1 VSRERA
7 RPAVAAPTTHH
18 VRPSNPVFALQ
29 RAAGNRA
36 TTRLLQREPSRTAR
50 LAKIAKQLRAD
61 QLAHVSV
68 DERDIHC
75 ALRVKDRE
83 DHGVRPGLNIVANL
97 PSRGRTGF
105 VDPDG
110 RYHGDFV
117 SATRKGALPG
127 IAIMLGP
134 LAFDE
139 GDETLLATL
148 RHELAHAQHDQMV
161 LDWLTRWRASAQ
173 PDFNAWALHQKASPA
188 DRALVRGLT
197 LGQNVDTELPAHIE
211 GFAAVFD
218 KTPPPSTSMLLKSSL
233 PPAIEELRG
242 AADRGWTGVDKDVRA
257 AAEQRLATFYGALD
271 GSRQALLRDW
281 LFYLRYRATTQWP
294 KDAKDDD
301 SRAAQIVWNL
311 FHAHIGF
318 LDWLLRIVAGVQF
331 KAHPLP
337 EPSNHEP
344 VTVTS
349 RPRPVRTIKVG
360 AGKVRAFVDV
370 GFDLRNDSR
379 SHGISLSYDGRD
391 APEMRWLQFIW
402 REVVPDRGRP
412 VAATLYHQGA
422 AYPLTTNP
430 SEPSQVGWNTDSAT
444 YVGGPQA
451 AFYELD
457 NALNR
462 SAGKLEMFDEPG
474 PPSAT
479 DVNAAFGAQPAG
491 NGVTSRAHLVQYLVK
506 GANVLFRS
514 EFEVEYRF
522 AQPTDRPTARPKL
535 IDARPATALDP
546 GPRARLHGQFKE
558 LDYLP

>member
-1 VSRERA
+1 V
-7 RPAVAAPTTHH
+7 AVPTTHQL
-18 VRPSNPVFALQ
+18 RTSNPVFALQ

-36 TTRLLQREPSRTAR
+36 TARLLQREPS

-61 QLAHVSV
+61 QLAHVSI
-68 DERDIHC
+68 DERDIHL

-110 RYHGDFV
+110 LYHGDFV

-134 LAFDE
+134 VAFDE

-161 LDWLTRWRASAQ
+161 LDWLTRWRAGAQ
-173 PDFNAWALHQKASPA
+173 PDFNAWALHQKASLA

-197 LGQNVDTELPAHIE
+197 LGQNVHTELLAHIE

-242 AADRGWTGVDKDVRA
+242 AADRGWTGVDKDVKT

-271 GSRQALLRDW
+271 GSRQALFRDW

-311 FHAHIGF
+311 FHPHIGF
-318 LDWLLRIVAGVQF
+318 LDWLLRIVAGVDF

-360 AGKVRAFVDV
+360 KGKVRAFVDV
-370 GFDLRNDSR
+370 GFDIRNDSR

-422 AYPLTTNP
+422 AYPLTTNA

-444 YVGGPQA
+444 YIGGPQA

-491 NGVTSRAHLVQYLVK
+491 NAVTSRAHLVQYLVK

-546 GPRARLHGQFKE
+546 GPRARLHAQFKE